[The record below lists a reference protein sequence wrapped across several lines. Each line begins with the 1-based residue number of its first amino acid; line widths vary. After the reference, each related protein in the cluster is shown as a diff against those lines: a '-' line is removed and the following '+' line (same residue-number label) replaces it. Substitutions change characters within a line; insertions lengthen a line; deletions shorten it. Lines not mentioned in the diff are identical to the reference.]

1 MTEYN
6 IFIQLGLI
14 LFTAFIVSYL
24 VRLFNQ
30 PLVIGYIVAGII
42 ISPFIISAGASKE
55 VIEIFS
61 RFGIAF
67 LLFMVGLHLNPKVI
81 KEIGTPS
88 LVISLGQMA
97 LTFFLGFFV
106 SIFLGFDKVSSTF
119 IGIAL
124 TFSSTIIVMKLI
136 SDKKQLDSLYGKI
149 SIGILIIEDLV
160 AIIVLMFISSLNG
173 AGNFG
178 SLAVKEILS
187 GAGLIV
193 MVFLVGFFI
202 LPKVTKKVAQS
213 QELLFLFSI
222 TWAFVVTALFSYIG
236 FSIEIG
242 ALVAGVALSV
252 SPYSLEISSK
262 IRPLRD
268 FFLIIFFIILG
279 FNVPVSSVSSIIFYS
294 VVFSLITL
302 SFKPLVLMTLTA
314 MFGYTKRTN
323 FLVGTTLSQIS
334 EFSLIVAALGVS
346 TGLISGEIL
355 SILTLTGLITIF
367 LSTYMIIYS
376 NAIYKKTKGF
386 VSLFEKKG
394 ITKDEKT
401 KEKYDA
407 ILFGYNRIGFS
418 ILRELKKI
426 KKKYAVVDFNPDTI
440 SSLSRFGIP
449 GIYGDAY
456 DSDFLDELNLDKVKL
471 VVSTIPDFET
481 NMVIVESVREV
492 NKSAI
497 VIVRASEV
505 KEAFELYR
513 KGASYVLT
521 PYFLGGEYVAKM
533 IGDFETN
540 ENDYRKEKE
549 KHIKILED
557 ISSRGK
563 RHPEIERG

>member
-187 GAGLIV
+187 G
-193 MVFLVGFFI
+193 
-202 LPKVTKKVAQS
+202 
-213 QELLFLFSI
+213 
-222 TWAFVVTALFSYIG
+222 
-236 FSIEIG
+236 
-242 ALVAGVALSV
+242 LS
-252 SPYSLEISSK
+252 L
-262 IRPLRD
+262 
-268 FFLIIFFIILG
+268 
-279 FNVPVSSVSSIIFYS
+279 N
-294 VVFSLITL
+294 
-302 SFKPLVLMTLTA
+302 
-314 MFGYTKRTN
+314 
-323 FLVGTTLSQIS
+323 
-334 EFSLIVAALGVS
+334 
-346 TGLISGEIL
+346 
-355 SILTLTGLITIF
+355 
-367 LSTYMIIYS
+367 
-376 NAIYKKTKGF
+376 
-386 VSLFEKKG
+386 
-394 ITKDEKT
+394 
-401 KEKYDA
+401 
-407 ILFGYNRIGFS
+407 
-418 ILRELKKI
+418 ILRN
-426 KKKYAVVDFNPDTI
+426 Y
-440 SSLSRFGIP
+440 S
-449 GIYGDAY
+449 
-456 DSDFLDELNLDKVKL
+456 
-471 VVSTIPDFET
+471 
-481 NMVIVESVREV
+481 
-492 NKSAI
+492 
-497 VIVRASEV
+497 
-505 KEAFELYR
+505 
-513 KGASYVLT
+513 
-521 PYFLGGEYVAKM
+521 
-533 IGDFETN
+533 
-540 ENDYRKEKE
+540 
-549 KHIKILED
+549 
-557 ISSRGK
+557 
-563 RHPEIERG
+563 